1 MQVYN
6 LNLKN
11 KVTQDFKKTA
21 QKTLNE
27 IFTLIEN
34 DYKNFDVDFQD
45 ENLVIEIDDLTYII
59 SIHNLTSQIW
69 VSSPKSGAHHFTLNQ
84 SNIWVGTR
92 DKNLN
97 LFDLLK
103 SEFKSL

>member
-11 KVTQDFKKTA
+11 TVSKDFKKTA

-27 IFTLIEN
+27 IFTLVEN

-45 ENLVIEIDDLTYII
+45 ENLVIEIDDLTYVI
-59 SIHNLTSQIW
+59 SIHNLSSQIW
-69 VSSPKSGAHHFTLNQ
+69 VSSPKSGAHHFALNN
-84 SNIWVGTR
+84 SNVWEGTR
-92 DKNLN
+92 ENIN

-103 SEFKSL
+103 REFDSLV